1 MYLKTLAAKLTT
13 ELNVYAD
20 TFKFEVTDN
29 KQLYDE
35 YMELDDLNFIPVIL
49 TTQTT
54 FKQENK
60 YIENVVYQ
68 LMFYVKTTWESE
80 FVEIYKSWVDSQ
92 VNEEIDSRQVY
103 KTTQGLIHAT
113 NDIDNGTQYDT
124 YISSLNWTY
133 ITALSGNGITV
144 KVDDE
149 TVPFVSIEG
158 SHDKS
163 YISNQSQGTNDFL
176 TDDMFVLTVPLN
188 FAYDK
193 IVDLLDESNNSS
205 YNVLHEITIEM
216 ADKTY
221 TKNMVLR
228 KKYYN
233 TQKSSS
239 IASVSFTFGTE
250 YPRVTVKINSVSIPV
265 VSYAFNPKTNFEL
278 DNRYGENK
286 VYGLSTDKINRWVL
300 KIANDSSA
308 TYNSIYNDMRSSTVG
323 TKFTLTDKDG
333 VDYNVEVGEL
343 NEAFTE
349 SGNQA
354 IEISLTEVRA

>member
-1 MYLKTLAAKLTT
+1 VYLKELAEKLTT

-35 YMELDDLNFIPVIL
+35 YMELDDLNFIPVII

-92 VNEEIDSRQVY
+92 VNEEIDSQQVY
-103 KTTQGLIHAT
+103 KTTQGLIHTT
-113 NDIDNGTQYDT
+113 NGIDNGTQYDT
-124 YISSLNWTY
+124 YTAVLNWTY

-163 YISNQSQGTNDFL
+163 YISNQSEGTNDFL

-188 FAYDK
+188 FVYDK

-205 YNVLHEITIEM
+205 YNVLHEITLVM
-216 ADKTY
+216 ADKIY

-233 TQKSSS
+233 TIKNSSL
-239 IASVSFTFGTE
+239 ASVSFTFGTE
-250 YPRVTVKINSVSIPV
+250 YPRVTVQINEVSIPV
-265 VSYAFNPKTNFEL
+265 VSYTYNPKTNFEL
-278 DNRYGENK
+278 DNVYGETK
-286 VYGLSTDKINRWVL
+286 IYGLSTDKINRWVL

-308 TYNSIYNDMRSSTVG
+308 TYNSIYEDMRSSTVG

-333 VDYNVEVGEL
+333 EDYTVEVGEI
-343 NEAFTE
+343 NESFTE
-349 SGNQA
+349 TGNQA